1 MDRKTK
7 IPKKQEDS
15 ASAIHPILFCFAL
28 AFLLIPV
35 KIETQGEQRFR
46 CISERINHL
55 PDVVFNQV
63 RLLIPQHS
71 DNKSKFCAQNFS
83 VF

>member
-7 IPKKQEDS
+7 IPEK
-15 ASAIHPILFCFAL
+15 ARGFCYYHPILFCFAL
-28 AFLLIPV
+28 AFLLMPV

-55 PDVVFNQV
+55 PDAVFNQV
-63 RLLIPQHS
+63 RLLIPQQTE
-71 DNKSKFCAQNFS
+71 NKSKFC
-83 VF
+83 V